1 MNRGDLSREM
11 ETVKENQMEI
21 LKPENTTN
29 ENVTDR
35 TLTDLNKLEMA
46 EERVKELEDR

>member
-1 MNRGDLSREM
+1 M

-21 LKPENTTN
+21 LKPENTTIN
-29 ENVTDR
+29 ENVADR

-46 EERVKELEDR
+46 EERVNELEGR